1 MTGRRQLF
9 WAACA
14 GIFVFGIVLAV
25 LGVIFGLDEMRTRL
39 DVDDARQGNVFL
51 ALFFGVLLSTIIAG
65 PMIDS
70 FGNKIV
76 LVVSALLVTVSLV
89 LLALAASYPAALI
102 AGLLMGFG
110 GGGLNTSTNAL
121 VSDVYAENRG
131 PMLNVL
137 GTFFGVGALVV
148 PLSSAAIMGVFSV
161 SQLLLTIATLAGILT
176 LTYMVMSFPPP
187 REAIGFSLLASV
199 KAASYPG
206 VLLFAAI
213 LFCQS
218 GNESSIGGWTSRY
231 TQESLGASQRTG
243 TLILAGYWA
252 ALMFG
257 RLAGAQILQWISK
270 PRLVLASAIG
280 SIMGCAVL
288 LASNSIALV
297 TLGAI
302 IVGLSFAAIYPTVLA
317 IAADRYERMAGTIFG
332 FLFSVGLIGGM
343 LFPWG
348 VGHISQA
355 QSLRMGM
362 IVPLIGSIAITML
375 ALMMLRGVKA
385 R

>member
-25 LGVIFGLDEMRTRL
+25 LGVIFGLPEMRERL

-51 ALFFGVLLSTIIAG
+51 ALFFGVLLSTIICG

-76 LVVSALLVTVSLV
+76 LSVSAVLVTIALV

-102 AGLLMGFG
+102 AGLLLGFG

-121 VSDVYAENRG
+121 VSDIYAENRG

-148 PLSSAAIMGVFSV
+148 PLSAAAIMGVFSV
-161 SQLLLTIATLAGILT
+161 QQLLLTIAALAGLLT
-176 LTYMVMSFPPP
+176 IAYMLMSFPPP
-187 REAIGFSLLASV
+187 REAIGFSILASV
-199 KAASYPG
+199 KAAGYPG

-231 TQESLGASQRTG
+231 AQEAPGASERTG
-243 TLILAGYWA
+243 TLVLAGYWA
-252 ALMFG
+252 ALMAG
-257 RLAGAQILQWISK
+257 RLAGAKTLQWLSK
-270 PRLVLASAIG
+270 PQLVLASAVG
-280 SIMGCAVL
+280 SIIGCVVL
-288 LASNSIALV
+288 LASNSIAV
-297 TLGAI
+297 VALGAV
-302 IVGLSFAAIYPTVLA
+302 IVGFSFAAIYPTVLA
-317 IAADRYERMAGTIFG
+317 IAADRYERLAGTIFG
-332 FLFSVGLIGGM
+332 FLFSVGLVGGM

-348 VGHISQA
+348 IGHIA
-355 QSLRMGM
+355 QRESLRTAMVFPLMGS
-362 IVPLIGSIAITML
+362 LAITIL
-375 ALMMLRGVKA
+375 ATFLSRGV
-385 R
+385 RTR

>member
-1 MTGRRQLF
+1 MTGRRGLF

-25 LGVIFGLDEMRTRL
+25 LGVIFGLDEMRARL
-39 DVDDARQGNVFL
+39 NVDDARQGNVFL
-51 ALFFGVLLSTIIAG
+51 ALFFGVLLSTILCG

-89 LLALAASYPAALI
+89 LLALATSYPAAML
-102 AGLLMGFG
+102 AALLMGFG

-161 SQLLLTIATLAGILT
+161 SQLLLTIAALAGILT
-176 LTYMVMSFPPP
+176 LAYVVMSFPPP

-199 KAASYPG
+199 KAAGYPG

-252 ALMFG
+252 ALMSG
-257 RLAGAQILQWISK
+257 RLAGAKILQYMSK
-270 PRLVLASAIG
+270 PRLVLASAVG
-280 SIMGCAVL
+280 SIIGCTVL
-288 LASNSIALV
+288 LASDSIALV

-302 IVGLSFAAIYPTVLA
+302 IVGLSFAAVYPTVLA

-362 IVPLIGSIAITML
+362 ILPLIGSIAITVL
-375 ALMMLRGVKA
+375 SLFMLRGVKT

>member
-1 MTGRRQLF
+1 MTDRRQLF

-14 GIFVFGIVLAV
+14 GIFVFGMVLAV
-25 LGVIFGLDEMRTRL
+25 LGVIFGLPEMRDRL
-39 DVDDARQGNVFL
+39 DVNDARQGNIFL
-51 ALFFGVLLSTIIAG
+51 ALFFGVLLSTIICG

-76 LVVSALLVTVSLV
+76 LTVSALLVTVALV
-89 LLALAASYPAALI
+89 MLALAASYPAGLL
-102 AGLLMGFG
+102 AGLLLGFG

-148 PLSSAAIMGVFSV
+148 PLSAAAIMGIFTVQ
-161 SQLLLTIATLAGILT
+161 QLLLTIAAVAAILT
-176 LTYMVMSFPPP
+176 IIYMIMAFPPP

-199 KAASYPG
+199 KAAGYPG

-231 TQESLGASQRTG
+231 TQEALGASQRTG

-252 ALMFG
+252 ALMIG
-257 RLAGAQILQWISK
+257 RLAGAKILQSMSK
-270 PRLVLASAIG
+270 PRLVLVSAIG
-280 SIMGCAVL
+280 CIIGCAVL
-288 LASNSIALV
+288 LASSSIAMV
-297 TLGAI
+297 AIGAV
-302 IVGLSFAAIYPTVLA
+302 IVGLSFATIYPTVLA
-317 IAADRYERMAGTIFG
+317 IAADRYERQAGTIFG
-332 FLFSVGLIGGM
+332 FLFAVGLIGGM

-348 VGHISQA
+348 VGHIA
-355 QSLRMGM
+355 QRESLRMGM
-362 IVPLIGSIAITML
+362 IVPLMGSVMITIL
-375 ALMMLRGVKA
+375 ASFLSRGV
-385 R
+385 RSR